1 MSLLLKTLSVEY
13 TVTSNR
19 LVTLSVPDFF
29 PDHLDDDT
37 VEYIIDR
44 IREAEENGESSALD
58 SDRRE
63 IVQVYEEGPDWD
75 TMSREGYKEAIK
87 MSEAELFDELPSLF
101 YPAPWLPKEAWDA
114 KPASFTRGIQE
125 AHRYVRAEPK
135 LEAIMEADLPF

>member
-1 MSLLLKTLSVEY
+1 MKTLSVEY

-44 IREAEENGESSALD
+44 IREAEEND

-87 MSEAELFDELPSLF
+87 MSEAELFDELYSD
-101 YPAPWLPKEAWDA
+101 Y
-114 KPASFTRGIQE
+114 
-125 AHRYVRAEPK
+125 
-135 LEAIMEADLPF
+135 ADELDDVDE

>member
-1 MSLLLKTLSVEY
+1 MKTISVEY

-29 PDHLDDDT
+29 SPDHLDDDV

-44 IREAEENGESSALD
+44 IREAEEDGESSALD

-87 MSEAELFDELPSLF
+87 MSEAELFDELYSD
-101 YPAPWLPKEAWDA
+101 Y
-114 KPASFTRGIQE
+114 
-125 AHRYVRAEPK
+125 
-135 LEAIMEADLPF
+135 ADELDDVDE

>member
-1 MSLLLKTLSVEY
+1 MKTISVEY

-19 LVTLSVPDFF
+19 LVTLSVPDFCSS
-29 PDHLDDDT
+29 DHLDDDA

-44 IREAEENGESSALD
+44 IREAEEDNESSALD

-87 MSEAELFDELPSLF
+87 MSEAELFDELYSD
-101 YPAPWLPKEAWDA
+101 Y
-114 KPASFTRGIQE
+114 
-125 AHRYVRAEPK
+125 
-135 LEAIMEADLPF
+135 ADELDDVDE

>member
-1 MSLLLKTLSVEY
+1 MKTISVEY

-29 PDHLDDDT
+29 STSHLDDDA

-44 IREAEENGESSALD
+44 IREAEEDNESSALD

-87 MSEAELFDELPSLF
+87 MSEAELFDELYSD
-101 YPAPWLPKEAWDA
+101 Y
-114 KPASFTRGIQE
+114 
-125 AHRYVRAEPK
+125 
-135 LEAIMEADLPF
+135 ADELDDVDE